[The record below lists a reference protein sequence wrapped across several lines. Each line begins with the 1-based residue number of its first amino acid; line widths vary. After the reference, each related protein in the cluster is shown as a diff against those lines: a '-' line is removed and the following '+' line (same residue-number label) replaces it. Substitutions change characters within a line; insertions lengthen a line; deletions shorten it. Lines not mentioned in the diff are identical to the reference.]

1 MKRKS
6 FFLTVV
12 AFATMLSFASCDKE
26 NKQGD
31 NSDPYAI
38 ETLQVSKD
46 AANRNVVL
54 EEFTGVNCGYCPD
67 GHRIANEMMAAN
79 PGRVFAINIH
89 VGPYASKYK
98 TQWGSAIANQT
109 GLTGYPAGTINR
121 IEYNGTMALNRS
133 EWKSKGAAVMA
144 QASCVNLASRAI
156 IDTAARTMTVQ
167 VKGYYTDNSATATNM
182 LNVAVLQ
189 NDVVG
194 PQSGGSNFN
203 SAQVD
208 ANGQYHHMHM
218 LRHLITDQW
227 GDEITSTTQ
236 GSEFAKSYT
245 WEIPASISGENV
257 VMTNLDVVVFMAEGH
272 TNIITGTEA
281 EVVIK

>member
-1 MKRKS
+1 M
-6 FFLTVV
+6 
-12 AFATMLSFASCDKE
+12 ATMLSFVSCDKE
-26 NKQGD
+26 NGKEGD
-31 NSDPYAI
+31 TDPLAI

-46 AANRNVVL
+46 ATNRNVIL

-67 GHRIANEMMAAN
+67 GHRIANEMMESN

-89 VGPYASKYK
+89 VGPYATKYK
-98 TQWGSAIANQT
+98 TQWGTAIANQT

-121 IEYNGTMALNRS
+121 IEYDGVMALNRGV
-133 EWKSKGAAVMA
+133 WKAKGNAVMA

-167 VKGYYTDNSATATNM
+167 VKGYYTDNSAAETNM

-203 SAQVD
+203 PSQVD

-218 LRHLITDQW
+218 LRHLITEQW

-236 GSEFAKSYT
+236 GSEFAKTYT
-245 WEIPASISGENV
+245 WEIPTAISGENV
-257 VMTNLDVVVFMAEGH
+257 VLTNLDVVVFMAESH
-272 TNIITGTEA
+272 ANIITGTQA
-281 EVVIK
+281 EMIIK